1 LTAPHGFDVDASG
14 GDVSVHGSYVDV
26 RTDTAEEI
34 HITITPRP

>member
-1 LTAPHGFDVDASG
+1 
-14 GDVSVHGSYVDV
+14 VHGSYVDV